1 MYYLTYTV
9 TVSLADFF
17 GKCDLLNL
25 QPSAYLIVFA
35 KGNTRGGGGKGFRIL
50 HSFRYYSR
58 RCFGL
63 SRQENS
69 WTSIGVIVAVFAVL
83 HLCLLRSS
91 PQHKSCWSC
100 RQLLYV
106 TQFFLSPLFLYF
118 FNLEFRNLLLSV
130 PFVLSCVLF
139 CFLSCPSFYSFIL
152 FFLFPVFCFLPLFI
166 HFISWSPSFS
176 FPICYF
182 SFLFSYYSILSA
194 SPLCFFLFNLL
205 SFY

>member
-1 MYYLTYTV
+1 MSIIWLTLREEWRLSPTG
-9 TVSLADFF
+9 LF
-17 GKCDLLNL
+17 GKCKQIENLLRIW
-25 QPSAYLIVFA
+25 SYLL
-35 KGNTRGGGGKGFRIL
+35 KETGGGIL
-50 HSFRYYSR
+50 CCVRYYSR

-166 HFISWSPSFS
+166 HFISWSPLFS

>member
-1 MYYLTYTV
+1 MYYLTHTV
-9 TVSLADFF
+9 TVFLADFF

-25 QPSAYLIVFA
+25 QPSAYLIMFA

-63 SRQENS
+63 IRQENS
-69 WTSIGVIVAVFAVL
+69 WTSIWVIVAAFAVL
-83 HLCLLRSS
+83 HVCLLRSS

-100 RQLLYV
+100 RQLPCV

-130 PFVLSCVLF
+130 PFVLTFYSLCSVFSHCLF
-139 CFLSCPSFYSFIL
+139 TLFPDLPCFLFKSVI
-152 FFLFPVFCFLPLFI
+152 
-166 HFISWSPSFS
+166 
-176 FPICYF
+176 F

-194 SPLCFFLFNLL
+194 SPLCSFFI
-205 SFY
+205 